1 MIVWN
6 CSLDFE
12 KVTPLIPVATERLI
26 TSASSNGR
34 SSSTI
39 TILSGSASLTSTT
52 STTILHQELQDSS
65 TPLAVSATSTTTTTT
80 TSTTSAD
87 FSVSSS
93 PLPQALE
100 QTIKIMKLE
109 EPLGVNVELIDE
121 GVNGVMVT
129 STAVGGPFHRD
140 GRIQAG
146 DYIVAINNESLRHVT
161 NAQAR
166 AILRRAQLFSK
177 ELR

>member
-1 MIVWN
+1 M
-6 CSLDFE
+6 
-12 KVTPLIPVATERLI
+12 
-26 TSASSNGR
+26 
-34 SSSTI
+34 
-39 TILSGSASLTSTT
+39 
-52 STTILHQELQDSS
+52 
-65 TPLAVSATSTTTTTT
+65 
-80 TSTTSAD
+80 
-87 FSVSSS
+87 SVSSS

-100 QTIKIMKLE
+100 HTIKIMKLE

-177 ELR
+177 ELRWVYYYYSLVSEFVAVVY